1 MEPDILFNKA
11 IDKYNIWYKFIDKE
25 KYNQEAYELFEIS
38 KNKYIIKKQFDKV
51 VICLNYMIK
60 CLTSQ
65 KNNFESEIELPKIFE
80 QLGDILIKKNLDI
93 NKGIEYYNNA
103 LNLYIDKGEIKYI
116 CKLKEKMADYYK
128 TQNNY
133 TKALELFLELK
144 DLSED
149 NKYFYNK
156 ICKTLFEIY
165 LKLQKY
171 EEAYKLYNNLIIN
184 YDINSLISRLA
195 LNETIFHALLCYI
208 LIDEALIENK
218 LNLYNEINI
227 SFDNS
232 RQNKFIK
239 NLINSIHSKDLEM
252 FNNLINDYD
261 SISKFNNIE
270 VNLLLQIKQKLEKD
284 EYSLL

>member
-80 QLGDILIKKNLDI
+80 QLGYILIKKNLDI

>member
-80 QLGDILIKKNLDI
+80 QLGDVLIKKNLDI